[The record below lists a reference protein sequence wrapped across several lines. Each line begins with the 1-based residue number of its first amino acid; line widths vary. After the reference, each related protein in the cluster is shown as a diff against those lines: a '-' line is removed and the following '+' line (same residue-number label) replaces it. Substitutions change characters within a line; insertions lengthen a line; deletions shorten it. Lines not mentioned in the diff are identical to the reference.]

1 MSILRATKAPN
12 LINAPRVYEAGYY
25 DQTYRELRTYFN
37 TLDNATSAL
46 FGALGGDYLTF
57 SYGSFYD
64 TTDQTA
70 VSTTVAYAITLNTTD
85 ISQGVSIASSSQLT
99 FADAGVYNIQFSIQ
113 MTNDTN
119 ASQDIDIWFRKN
131 GADIANSNSRFGLA
145 ARKGP
150 SDPFHIVGALN
161 FLVTVQALDYI
172 QLMWRTTDV
181 SARIEHYAAGTS
193 PTRPAVPS
201 VILTATR
208 VSDVVSS
215 IYA

>member
-12 LINAPRVYEAGYY
+12 LINAPQEYEARYY
-25 DQTYRELRTYFN
+25 DQTYRELRVYFN
-37 TLDNATSAL
+37 TLDNATAAL

-113 MTNDTN
+113 LSNQSN
-119 ASQDIDIWFRKN
+119 APQDIDIWFRKN
-131 GADIANSNSRFGLA
+131 GTDIANSNSRFGLA
-145 ARKGP
+145 QRKGAG
-150 SDPFHIVGALN
+150 DPYHIVGALN

-172 QLMWRTTDV
+172 QLMWNTTSVD
-181 SARIEHYAAGTS
+181 ARIEHYVAGTS

>member
-1 MSILRATKAPN
+1 MPILRATKAPN
-12 LINAPRVYEAGYY
+12 LINAPQAYVAYHF
-25 DQTYRELRTYFN
+25 DQFSRELRVYFN
-37 TLDNATSAL
+37 TLDNALQAL
-46 FGALGGDYLTF
+46 FGPRGGDYLTF

-85 ISQGVSIASSSQLT
+85 ISQGVSIESSSQIT
-99 FADAGVYNIQFSIQ
+99 FAYAGVYNVQFSIQ

-150 SDPFHIVGALN
+150 GDPFHIVGALN

-208 VSDVVSS
+208 VSDVVSD

>member
-113 MTNDTN
+113 LSSLST
-119 ASQDIDIWFRKN
+119 APQDIDIWFRKN
-131 GADIANSNSRFGLA
+131 GTDIANSNSRFGLA
-145 ARKGP
+145 ARKGVG
-150 SDPFHIVGALN
+150 DPYHIVAALN

-172 QLMWRTTDV
+172 QLMWNTTSVD
-181 SARIEHYAAGTS
+181 ARIEHYVAGTS